1 MERKFYQT
9 LKEWKDNQIE
19 IPLMIIGARQ
29 IGKTYLI
36 NQFCKENFKEY
47 VYINLDLE
55 EKIKMVFEQTLQP
68 EEIIKN
74 IELYK
79 DIKINVEDTILFF
92 DEIQVS
98 ERAITSLKY
107 FCEHALPYKIIC
119 AGSLLGVKLN
129 RFRSSFPVGKVLIRN
144 MYPMDFE
151 EFLLALKKDMWV
163 EAIKESYQTLEPLI
177 IHDKLIE
184 LYRYYLCI
192 GGMPACVKEFIK
204 KNTDI
209 MLYNPIELQSIIS
222 SYITDMGKYTT
233 NSSETVKIKTVY
245 NSIPKQLGKEDKKF
259 RYSLLKEGA
268 TKSSYES
275 AIDWLVSSKM
285 VYKCNLLNKIEI
297 PLKPYENTEKFKLYF
312 SDTGIFT
319 ELSQIAY
326 RDIMLN
332 LDMMFKGVIAENYI
346 AIQLATNNIPL
357 YYWQSGNKA
366 EIAFVLY
373 NEDGIIPVEVK
384 ASDNTQSKSLKVYME
399 KYNPKYAIRVSTK
412 NFGFTN
418 GIKSIPLYA
427 AFCIK

>member
-1 MERKFYQT
+1 
-9 LKEWKDNQIE
+9 
-19 IPLMIIGARQ
+19 
-29 IGKTYLI
+29 
-36 NQFCKENFKEY
+36 
-47 VYINLDLE
+47 
-55 EKIKMVFEQTLQP
+55 
-68 EEIIKN
+68 
-74 IELYK
+74 
-79 DIKINVEDTILFF
+79 
-92 DEIQVS
+92 
-98 ERAITSLKY
+98 
-107 FCEHALPYKIIC
+107 
-119 AGSLLGVKLN
+119 
-129 RFRSSFPVGKVLIRN
+129 
-144 MYPMDFE
+144 
-151 EFLLALKKDMWV
+151 
-163 EAIKESYQTLEPLI
+163 
-177 IHDKLIE
+177 
-184 LYRYYLCI
+184 
-192 GGMPACVKEFIK
+192 
-204 KNTDI
+204 

-233 NSSETVKIKTVY
+233 NSSETVKIETVY

>member
-163 EAIKESYQTLEPLI
+163 EAIKES
-177 IHDKLIE
+177 
-184 LYRYYLCI
+184 
-192 GGMPACVKEFIK
+192 
-204 KNTDI
+204 
-209 MLYNPIELQSIIS
+209 
-222 SYITDMGKYTT
+222 
-233 NSSETVKIKTVY
+233 
-245 NSIPKQLGKEDKKF
+245 
-259 RYSLLKEGA
+259 
-268 TKSSYES
+268 
-275 AIDWLVSSKM
+275 
-285 VYKCNLLNKIEI
+285 
-297 PLKPYENTEKFKLYF
+297 
-312 SDTGIFT
+312 
-319 ELSQIAY
+319 
-326 RDIMLN
+326 
-332 LDMMFKGVIAENYI
+332 
-346 AIQLATNNIPL
+346 
-357 YYWQSGNKA
+357 
-366 EIAFVLY
+366 
-373 NEDGIIPVEVK
+373 
-384 ASDNTQSKSLKVYME
+384 
-399 KYNPKYAIRVSTK
+399 
-412 NFGFTN
+412 
-418 GIKSIPLYA
+418 
-427 AFCIK
+427 